1 MVVVDVITVVVDF
14 VIAYLLT
21 LWVAKDSSERSL
33 LRLNN
38 SGKSY
43 TAMSCITNF
52 IVQVAS
58 MVDDVDFYIVS
69 KPAVMKEIGANEASI
84 RVMKSFDEPLVEF
97 KETLTKENL
106 KG

>member
-1 MVVVDVITVVVDF
+1 MVVVDVFTVVVDF
-14 VIAYLLT
+14 VIVYWLT

-33 LRLNN
+33 MRLNN

-52 IVQVAS
+52 FVQVAS

-69 KPAVMKEIGANEASI
+69 KPAVMKEIGATEASI

-97 KETLTKENL
+97 KDTLTKENL
-106 KG
+106 KR